1 MRADER
7 RKARRRRRALHE
19 PGWGVLGPHR
29 FWSGAVKAQHSLRAD
44 GGRPSHR
51 PTPAATGVL
60 CLRMMMRESLRC
72 YWIAKCQIRAAQAE
86 GSLVG
91 SVRDSVSK
99 PWTRWAA
106 ITLPTA
112 LERALS
118 VLIFRV
124 KATGNGRAR
133 LQYCDVLGRTWEY
146 LLYLAVDGGSTSS
159 VARRVDS
166 GGGGRLCTSQSDVPG
181 RPSRT
186 PGTKGWLFAVGAQS
200 PTRLQVAR
208 ERWTEAYLFGR
219 AICRWGLRV
228 QRTLGMQCTS
238 LVRMPSLLGSCML

>member
-133 LQYCDVLGRTWEY
+133 TVLRRAWAHLGV
-146 LLYLAVDGGSTSS
+146 LALSCCR
-159 VARRVDS
+159 RRVDELSCATS
-166 GGGGRLCTSQSDVPG
+166 GF
-181 RPSRT
+181 
-186 PGTKGWLFAVGAQS
+186 W
-200 PTRLQVAR
+200 
-208 ERWTEAYLFGR
+208 WWWEAMHFT
-219 AICRWGLRV
+219 V
-228 QRTLGMQCTS
+228 
-238 LVRMPSLLGSCML
+238 